1 MAVSERPDIILMDL
15 EMPNVALSHCP
26 HTRSPVNA
34 RGRSRRGATSSTPS
48 RSNSIAWSQP
58 FGAFSP
64 TANDALT
71 LENRNRVF
79 VGARLVR
86 IIPGGRL
93 NTSVI
98 SKGWIAG
105 HWRGIPAIQNN

>member
-1 MAVSERPDIILMDL
+1 M
-15 EMPNVALSHCP
+15 
-26 HTRSPVNA
+26 
-34 RGRSRRGATSSTPS
+34 SSTPS
-48 RSNSIAWSQP
+48 RSNLIVWSQP

-64 TANDALT
+64 ATNDALT

-98 SKGWIAG
+98 SKGWIAD
-105 HWRGIPAIQNN
+105 HWQWHPSDSEQLRSAPRTSPAFGGTVDPSTEAYR